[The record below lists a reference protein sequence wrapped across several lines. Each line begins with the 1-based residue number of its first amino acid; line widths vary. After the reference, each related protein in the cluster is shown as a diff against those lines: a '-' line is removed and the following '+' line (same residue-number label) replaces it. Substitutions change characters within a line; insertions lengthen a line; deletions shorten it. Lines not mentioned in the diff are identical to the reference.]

1 MAKNEKTTSTAVA
14 EARNTALSTN
24 VVMDFAA
31 DAGMG
36 MEGADKDSFAIPFL
50 ALLQGLSP
58 QLETV
63 DAAKPGLFINT
74 ITDEVFKEALVVPCA
89 YQRRYLRWAPREAG
103 GGYKG
108 EYSPIDVETGK
119 ILGVEKNA
127 EGQLTLEGD
136 QLKDT
141 RNHFVLVQ
149 SSTGAW
155 QPALLSL
162 SSTQIKKSKRWMS
175 LIQGVEMRTPEGKP
189 FNPPSFSHVY
199 RLKSVKEENS
209 KGSWW
214 GIEVSVVEPVQ
225 DAELYARAKD
235 FNKQVAAGEV
245 KVQEPIAEHAA
256 EGSNG
261 GDDRF

>member
-1 MAKNEKTTSTAVA
+1 MAKNQNTAVA
-14 EARNTALSTN
+14 VKDENTTALSTN
-24 VVMDFAA
+24 VVLDFAA

-36 MEGADKDSFAIPFL
+36 MEGVDKDSFAIPFI

-63 DAAKPGLFINT
+63 DGARPGLFINT
-74 ITDEVFKEALVVPCA
+74 ITDELFKEVLVVPCA
-89 YQRRYLRWAPREAG
+89 YQRRYLRWAPRSEG

-108 EYSPIDVETGK
+108 EYNPIDIETGK
-119 ILGVEKNA
+119 ILGVEKDA
-127 EGQLTLEGD
+127 DGRLRLEGD
-136 QLKDT
+136 ELKDT
-141 RNHFVLVQ
+141 RNHFVLMQ
-149 SSTGAW
+149 SETGAW

-175 LIQGVEMRTPEGKP
+175 RIQGIELRTPEGKP

-199 RLKSVKEENS
+199 KLKAVKEENS

-214 GIEVSVVEPVQ
+214 GLDIELVEPVQ
-225 DAELYARAKD
+225 DAETYARAKE

-245 KVQEPIAEHAA
+245 KVQEPVSDHAGEA
-256 EGSNG
+256 G

>member
-1 MAKNEKTTSTAVA
+1 MTRNQNTAVAVKDEKTTT
-14 EARNTALSTN
+14 LSTN
-24 VVMDFAA
+24 VVLDFAA

-36 MEGADKDSFAIPFL
+36 MEGVDKDSFAIPFI

-63 DAAKPGLFINT
+63 DGARPGLFINT
-74 ITDEVFKEALVVPCA
+74 ITDELFKEVLVVPCA
-89 YQRRYLRWAPREAG
+89 YQRRYLRWAPRSEG

-108 EYSPIDVETGK
+108 EYNPIDIETGK
-119 ILGVEKNA
+119 ILGVEKDA
-127 EGQLTLEGD
+127 DGRLRLEGD
-136 QLKDT
+136 ELKDT
-141 RNHFVLVQ
+141 RNHFVLMQ
-149 SSTGAW
+149 SETGAW

-175 LIQGVEMRTPEGKP
+175 RIQGIELRTPEGKP

-199 RLKSVKEENS
+199 KLKAVKEENS

-214 GIEVSVVEPVQ
+214 GLDIELVEPVQ
-225 DAELYARAKD
+225 DAETYARAKE

-245 KVQEPIAEHAA
+245 KVQEPVRDHAGEA
-256 EGSNG
+256 G